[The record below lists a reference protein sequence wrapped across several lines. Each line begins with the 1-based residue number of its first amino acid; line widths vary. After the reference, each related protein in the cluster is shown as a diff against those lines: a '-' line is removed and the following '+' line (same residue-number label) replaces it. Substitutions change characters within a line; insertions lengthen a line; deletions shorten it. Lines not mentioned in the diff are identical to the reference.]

1 MSKACRK
8 PGQRTPEYRAKV
20 AALNDAFRQNFQG
33 GRVFITASVIN
44 LPADVQA
51 AALQKVATYNLFDE
65 ENDPWG
71 EHDFGAFELA
81 EQTFFWKI
89 DYYDEAMRYGSEDPA
104 NPAKT
109 TRVLTLMLAE
119 DY

>member
-8 PGQRTPEYRAKV
+8 PEQRTTEYGAKV

-33 GRVFITASVIN
+33 GRVFLTASVVK
-44 LPADVQA
+44 LPADVQN
-51 AALQKVATYNLFDE
+51 AALKQVAEFNDFD
-65 ENDPWG
+65 NDNNPWG
-71 EHDFGAFELA
+71 EHDFGSFELA
-81 EQTFFWKI
+81 GQTLFWKL
-89 DYYDEAMRYGSEDPA
+89 DYYDRDMKYGSEDPA
-104 NPAKT
+104 DPEKT

>member
-8 PGQRTPEYRAKV
+8 PEQRTAEYRARV
-20 AALNDAFRQNFQG
+20 TALNDAFRQNFQG
-33 GRVFITASVIN
+33 GRVFITASVVN

-51 AALQKVATYNLFDE
+51 MALRKVATFDDFSADD
-65 ENDPWG
+65 DPWG

-81 EQTFFWKI
+81 GQTFFWKL
-89 DYYDEAMRYGSEDPA
+89 DYYDAEIRYGSEDPA
-104 NPAKT
+104 DSAKT

>member
-8 PGQRTPEYRAKV
+8 PEQRTAEYRAKV

-33 GRVFITASVIN
+33 GRVFITASVVN
-44 LPADVQA
+44 LPTDVQA
-51 AALQKVATYNLFDE
+51 MALRKVAAYDE
-65 ENDPWG
+65 FSEDDDPWA

-81 EQTFFWKI
+81 GETFFWKL
-89 DYYDEAMRYGSEDPA
+89 DYYDAEMKYGSKDPA
-104 NPAKT
+104 DPNKT